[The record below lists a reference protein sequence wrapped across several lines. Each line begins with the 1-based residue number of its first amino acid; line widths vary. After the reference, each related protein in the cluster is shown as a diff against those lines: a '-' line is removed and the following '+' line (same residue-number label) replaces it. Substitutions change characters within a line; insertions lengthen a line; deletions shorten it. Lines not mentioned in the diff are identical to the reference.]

1 MKKFLTACAF
11 MLSGS
16 AFAANAPVN
25 IAYPINSGTVTNY
38 FHSYFT
44 TTCSGGSYTVKWLL
58 DGVLIGS
65 GKFYDTAS
73 IQFAY
78 KLPTGWHSLQVI
90 SDCGSDAVKFYV
102 N

>member
-1 MKKFLTACAF
+1 MKKFLLAF
-11 MLSGS
+11 ALIISS
-16 AFAANAPVN
+16 LAQAANAPVN
-25 IAYPINSGTVTNY
+25 IAYPINASSVTNY

>member
-1 MKKFLTACAF
+1 MKKYLSALAFL
-11 MLSGS
+11 LSTT

-25 IAYPINSGTVTNY
+25 IAYPINSGSVTNY

-44 TTCSGGSYTVKWLL
+44 TTCAGGAYTVKWSL
-58 DGVLIGS
+58 DGVPIGS
-65 GKFYDTAS
+65 GRFYDTAS

-78 KLPTGWHSLQVI
+78 KLPTGWHVLQVV
-90 SDCGSDAVKFYV
+90 SDCGQDAVKFYV